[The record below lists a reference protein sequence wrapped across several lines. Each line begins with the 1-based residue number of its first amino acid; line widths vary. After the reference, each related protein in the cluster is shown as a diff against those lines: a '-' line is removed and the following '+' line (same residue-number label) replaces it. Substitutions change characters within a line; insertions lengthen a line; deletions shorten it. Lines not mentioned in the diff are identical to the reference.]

1 MSNSKLKQIKDVMRN
16 HDVRDPRGAVLAI
29 ADILDGESLA
39 PKEPKPSLSIKVF
52 ELAGGEINVTLKH
65 AEGIDPAVVLA
76 ARESIDQFRQQEFG
90 AIICDDEGN
99 IVGFEKFGDHKG
111 ITQNNDPD
119 CDCPACRLKNIL
131 AEIKDKIEAVR
142 DKPSTN

>member
-1 MSNSKLKQIKDVMRN
+1 MSNSKLEQIKDVMRN

-29 ADILDGESLA
+29 ASILDAKSLA

-52 ELAGGEINVTLKH
+52 ELDGDEIRVTLKR

-99 IVGFEKFGDHKG
+99 IVGFEKFGDYKG
-111 ITQNNDPD
+111 ITQKNDPE
-119 CDCPACRLKNIL
+119 CNCPTCRMKNVLEQIRG
-131 AEIKDKIEAVR
+131 KIEAAR